1 MKLSDKATYV
11 YIKHIKKWIECPV
24 CNRRMIFNKS
34 QKAWIC
40 KRCDYE
46 ILESEYLDDFI
57 FWFCDECNSYLN
69 CQEGFD
75 KKSAKHICQKC
86 GYENDTTSTNIKG
99 CCINCGTT
107 IPNSNTYL
115 CEGCKKERN
124 KKIIKTATAV
134 VTTAVVTGT
143 TSLLLGGES
152 DFENWVKNASD
163 EELEEGYEERR
174 KEWAKNGFGGN
185 GEKTPE
191 MKRIDREISD
201 RMAVKWENDPRRNRD
216 PNYRWTDANR
226 WDKD

>member
-57 FWFCDECNSYLN
+57 FWFCDECNSYIN

-86 GYENDTTSTNIKG
+86 GYEHYS
-99 CCINCGTT
+99 
-107 IPNSNTYL
+107 
-115 CEGCKKERN
+115 
-124 KKIIKTATAV
+124 
-134 VTTAVVTGT
+134 
-143 TSLLLGGES
+143 GGEQHLF
-152 DFENWVKNASD
+152 DFSMDVNDENGNPVSVQ
-163 EELEEGYEERR
+163 EGEFVIFH
-174 KEWAKNGFGGN
+174 W
-185 GEKTPE
+185 
-191 MKRIDREISD
+191 SL
-201 RMAVKWENDPRRNRD
+201 
-216 PNYRWTDANR
+216 
-226 WDKD
+226 